1 MKKTS
6 ISIISAIFSSF
17 IVAILILVFFSIETV
32 QPGYVK
38 VATLFGNV
46 KNTYTEGL
54 HFVNPFY
61 KFHGYDVREKTHL
74 SQDIQVPSN
83 DQLLTKFDISINYKI
98 DKNQVAK
105 ILAETGDVEVVILVH
120 LIPTFRSLLREVGK
134 GVKTAEEFYSK
145 EIQQKIQDDIF
156 SQLSEYCFEKGLIV
170 QKVLIRKIELPEVI
184 TLAVEKKKRRQQLA
198 EEQKAELIR
207 FKVEQEQKLAQA
219 QAERAAA
226 EEEAKQI
233 RLLADANAYKITKIN
248 EAIANNASYIQLK
261 AVESLKEIS
270 KNPAAQIYF
279 LNSDSPQPFPFLNL
293 GKKLAE

>member
-1 MKKTS
+1 MTVL
-6 ISIISAIFSSF
+6 AVVLSSLLAT
-17 IVAILILVFFSIETV
+17 VILVLVFCIETV

-46 KNTYTEGL
+46 RGSYSEGL

-61 KFHGYDVREKTHL
+61 KFHSYDVREKTYL

-98 DKNQVAK
+98 DKNQVVK
-105 ILAETGDVEVVILVH
+105 TLAETGNAEAVIQVH

-145 EIQQKIQDDIF
+145 EVQQKIQNDIF
-156 SQLSEYCFEKGLIV
+156 TQLSSYCAEKGLVV

-198 EEQKAELIR
+198 EEQKAELTR

-226 EEEAKQI
+226 EEEAKKI
-233 RLLADANAYKITKIN
+233 RLLADADAYKISKIN
-248 EAIANNASYIQLK
+248 EAIANNPSYLQLK

-279 LNSDSPQPFPFLNL
+279 LNSDSPHPFPFMNL
-293 GKKLAE
+293 GKQLTK